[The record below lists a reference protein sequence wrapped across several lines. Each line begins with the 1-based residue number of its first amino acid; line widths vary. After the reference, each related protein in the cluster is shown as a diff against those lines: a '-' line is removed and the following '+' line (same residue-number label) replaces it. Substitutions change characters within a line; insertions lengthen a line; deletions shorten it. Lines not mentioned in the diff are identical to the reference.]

1 MPMPT
6 RRFFA
11 ASVLGAV
18 VAMPVLAHAATAQD
32 FDAKAFAEAQQTGR
46 PILVAIH
53 AWWCPVCLV
62 QKVIVNTLITAR
74 RYDDLAYF
82 VVDYDR
88 GKDQVRRFGA
98 QRQSTLIV
106 YRGRNEMGRSVGETN
121 DGSIAELVAKVL

>member
-1 MPMPT
+1 MLT
-6 RRFFA
+6 RRLFT
-11 ASVLGAV
+11 ASVIGVV
-18 VAMPVLAHAATAQD
+18 VANAAPAHAATAQD
-32 FDAKAFAEAQQTGR
+32 FDAKAFAEAQQAGR

-74 RYDDLAYF
+74 RYDDLVYF

-88 GKDQVRRFGA
+88 QKNQVRQFGA

-106 YRGRNEMGRSVGETN
+106 YRGRSEMGRSVGETN
-121 DGSIAELVAKVL
+121 DGSITELVAKIL